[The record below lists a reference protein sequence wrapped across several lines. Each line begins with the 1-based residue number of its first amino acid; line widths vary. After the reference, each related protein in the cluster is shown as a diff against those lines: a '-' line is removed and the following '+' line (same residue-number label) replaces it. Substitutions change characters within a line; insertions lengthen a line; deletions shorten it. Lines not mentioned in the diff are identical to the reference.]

1 MNKIII
7 NADDFGASKEINNG
21 ILYLIKKKK
30 ISSTSVIANGIFINT
45 YIKKLKNINKKIF
58 SVGVHLNLTSG
69 KSLRKNLN
77 YICNKKNY
85 FNRSLFFFFF
95 IIYFSP
101 KKKKILNQ
109 IYLELDAQ
117 INFLKKK
124 KLAISHLDSHNHVHS
139 NPLIFRIVKKLAIK
153 HNIKIIRSLNEK
165 IIFKNFFLNFKKK
178 ILKLNYLKFI
188 IVRVN
193 KFFNSNNNIIFYG
206 LIESGL
212 INRNYIN
219 NIFRDAKNQT
229 FEICVHPSK
238 QTKAI
243 KGVKE
248 IVKKY
253 YNKKDVESFY
263 SVERSNEFSELCK
276 LKLNKKFLS
285 LINFNN
291 INKTLKNKI

>member
-1 MNKIII
+1 
-7 NADDFGASKEINNG
+7 
-21 ILYLIKKKK
+21 
-30 ISSTSVIANGIFINT
+30 
-45 YIKKLKNINKKIF
+45 
-58 SVGVHLNLTSG
+58 VGVHLNLTSG

-95 IIYFSP
+95 LIYFSP
-101 KKKKILNQ
+101 KRKKILDQ

-124 KLAISHLDSHNHVHS
+124 KLTISHLDSHNHVHS
-139 NPLIFRIVKKLAIK
+139 NPLIFRIVKKLSIK
-153 HNIKIIRSLNEK
+153 HNIKNIRSLNEK

-178 ILKLNYLKFI
+178 IFKLNYLKFI
-188 IVRVN
+188 IVRIN
-193 KFFNSNNNIIFYG
+193 KFFNNNNNNIIFYG

-219 NIFRDAKNQT
+219 NIFRDRKNQT

-291 INKTLKNKI
+291 VNKSLINFNNVNKTLKNKI